1 MKITKKQLKQ
11 IIKEEIQALSE
22 QELDKFDQNKVEEI
36 QDMIFGFMA
45 NGKDM
50 IDPRVGPWT
59 HESIIPATATLEKDG
74 EKIVDIINDAFNTV
88 EKNKRREQKAGA
100 IDQPAILVRNLDDD
114 GKLYITFS
122 ILPGQGRGGV
132 ATPGMQFL
140 VLDNPKGKGIIVQK
154 KPERMNYNEPAKRYQ
169 VIKESKMKITKK
181 QLKQIIKEE
190 LKEVGV
196 TGGSRAKADPHTKA
210 LSDLEEYIKDKHSED
225 VKLLNLF
232 NAADQAIID
241 LENDIY
247 EPDFEPGKKVKNK
260 KLLGDSFPSEELQAL
275 KNYVETIK
283 DTNLTKRL
291 VNAEKLINKFF
302 NEDIYDPST
311 EVGQRVKQAHET
323 ESLY

>member
-1 MKITKKQLKQ
+1 LG
-11 IIKEEIQALSE
+11 
-22 QELDKFDQNKVEEI
+22 QENSK
-36 QDMIFGFMA
+36 
-45 NGKDM
+45 
-50 IDPRVGPWT
+50 
-59 HESIIPATATLEKDG
+59 G
-74 EKIVDIINDAFNTV
+74 EKR
-88 EKNKRREQKAGA
+88 K
-100 IDQPAILVRNLDDD
+100 
-114 GKLYITFS
+114 
-122 ILPGQGRGGV
+122 
-132 ATPGMQFL
+132 
-140 VLDNPKGKGIIVQK
+140 
-154 KPERMNYNEPAKRYQ
+154 
-169 VIKESKMKITKK
+169 KITKK